1 MNKKYTIIVVLQAI
15 LIVTLFWVLIFYG
28 QDEYEAYRAEQQKE
42 IESPSRVTEKQ
53 GNNVVTLPT
62 ATQKNSGILTAKVA
76 SANFQGEIK
85 SFGHV
90 VSIDK
95 LIEAKAQYIQLQSNI
110 QQAVTGSAQKKQQYQ
125 RLKTLNDDDKN
136 VSDLAL
142 QESLAAVN
150 ADKNTINAT
159 QLQLKNLQTTVEL
172 QWGKE
177 LAKIAF
183 SDNLSSNLA
192 GLLTKSNVLVQISLP
207 LNAVSPLKNSTIK
220 ITPLTEIFKPISAVY
235 VSAATNS
242 DSNGFGNTFYYS
254 APANLLRIGMRVNV
268 EVDPIAGNET
278 KGIIIPSNAVVWYA
292 GKPWAYFKQ
301 ATNKEADSKSTING
315 FVRKPIST
323 DTEIDAGWF
332 NKGIDADSEVVISG
346 AQLLLSEEF
355 KYLIKNENEDW
366 YEISI
371 RVSAQASL

>member
-1 MNKKYTIIVVLQAI
+1 MNKKYTIIVVLQAL
-15 LIVTLFWVLIFYG
+15 LIVTLFWVLVFYG
-28 QDEYEAYRAEQQKE
+28 QDEYEAYQAEQEEE
-42 IESPSRVTEKQ
+42 IESPSRVAEVQ
-53 GNNVVTLPT
+53 GINVVTLPL
-62 ATQKNSGILTAKVA
+62 ATQRNSGIQTAKVA
-76 SANFQGEIK
+76 STTFQGEVK

-90 VSIDK
+90 VSIDR

-110 QQAVTGSAQKKQQYQ
+110 QLARAGSSQKIQQYQ

-136 VSDLAL
+136 VSDLAV

-150 ADKNTINAT
+150 SDKNNIHAAE
-159 QLQLKNLQTTVEL
+159 LQLKNLQTTVEL

-183 SDNLSSNLA
+183 SDNLAKHLA
-192 GLLTKSNVLVQISLP
+192 GLLNKNNVLVQISLP
-207 LNAVSPLKNSTIK
+207 LNAASPLKNSTIK
-220 ITPLTEIFKPISAVY
+220 ISPLTESSKPITAVY
-235 VSAATNS
+235 VSPATTS

-268 EVDPIAGNET
+268 ELDPASGDEA
-278 KGIIIPSNAVVWYA
+278 KGVIIPSNAVVWYA
-292 GKPWAYFKQ
+292 GKPWAYFKNASGKQ
-301 ATNKEADSKSTING
+301 ADTKNAAND

-332 NKGIDADSEVVISG
+332 NQGIEANSEVVTSG

-355 KYLIKNENEDW
+355 KYLIKNENED
-366 YEISI
+366 
-371 RVSAQASL
+371 

>member
-1 MNKKYTIIVVLQAI
+1 MNKKYTIIVVLQAL
-15 LIVTLFWVLIFYG
+15 LIVTLFWVLVFYG
-28 QDEYEAYRAEQQKE
+28 QDEYEAYQAEQEEE
-42 IESPSRVTEKQ
+42 IESPSRVAEVQ
-53 GNNVVTLPT
+53 GINVVTLPL
-62 ATQKNSGILTAKVA
+62 ATQRNSGIQTAKVA
-76 SANFQGEIK
+76 STTFQGEVK

-90 VSIDK
+90 VSIDR

-110 QQAVTGSAQKKQQYQ
+110 QLARAGSSQKIQQYQ

-136 VSDLAL
+136 VSDLAV

-150 ADKNTINAT
+150 SDKNNIHAAE
-159 QLQLKNLQTTVEL
+159 LQLKNLQTTVEL

-183 SDNLSSNLA
+183 SDNLTKHLA
-192 GLLTKSNVLVQISLP
+192 GLLNKNNVLVQISLP
-207 LNAVSPLKNSTIK
+207 LNAASPLKNSTIK
-220 ITPLTEIFKPISAVY
+220 ISPLTESSKPITAVY
-235 VSAATNS
+235 VSPATTS

-268 EVDPIAGNET
+268 ELDPASGDEA
-278 KGIIIPSNAVVWYA
+278 KGVIIPSNAVVWYA
-292 GKPWAYFKQ
+292 GKPWAYFKNASGKQ
-301 ATNKEADSKSTING
+301 ADTKNAAND

-332 NKGIDADSEVVISG
+332 NQGIEANSEVVTSG

-355 KYLIKNENEDW
+355 KYLIKNENED
-366 YEISI
+366 
-371 RVSAQASL
+371 